1 MIALLVDHNV
11 EGQAA
16 LLWSTLH
23 TEGWLNLI
31 PIRLVR
37 FADVNLSPTSSDREL
52 WHFTQT
58 HEMLL
63 LTANRNLQQEDSLE
77 QTIRE
82 FNQTTSLPVITISD
96 ADPMVEAAYRERC
109 AARLA
114 EIAIYL
120 SDYLGSG
127 RLYIP

>member
-1 MIALLVDHNV
+1 MIALLIDYNV

-23 TEGWLNLI
+23 TNGWLNLI
-31 PIRLVR
+31 PMRLVR
-37 FADVNLSPTSSDREL
+37 FADVNLSPASSDREI
-52 WHFTQT
+52 WYFAQA

-82 FNQTTSLPVITISD
+82 FNQTTSLPIITISD
-96 ADPMVEAAYRERC
+96 ANRIVETAYRERC

-114 EIAIYL
+114 EIVL
-120 SDYLGSG
+120 SE
-127 RLYIP
+127 

>member
-1 MIALLVDHNV
+1 
-11 EGQAA
+11 
-16 LLWSTLH
+16 
-23 TEGWLNLI
+23 
-31 PIRLVR
+31 
-37 FADVNLSPTSSDREL
+37 
-52 WHFTQT
+52 
-58 HEMLL
+58 MLL

-82 FNQTTSLPVITISD
+82 NNQPSSLPVVTISD
-96 ADPMVEAAYRERC
+96 PNRMVEAAYRERC

>member
-1 MIALLVDHNV
+1 MISLLVDHNI

-16 LLWSTLH
+16 LLWSTLSS
-23 TEGWLNLI
+23 EGWLDHT
-31 PIRLVR
+31 PMRLVR
-37 FADVNLSPTSSDREL
+37 LADVNLSPASSDREI
-52 WHFTQT
+52 WHFVQT

-82 FNQTTSLPVITISD
+82 NNQPSSLPVVTISD
-96 ADPMVEAAYRERC
+96 PNRMVEAAYRERC